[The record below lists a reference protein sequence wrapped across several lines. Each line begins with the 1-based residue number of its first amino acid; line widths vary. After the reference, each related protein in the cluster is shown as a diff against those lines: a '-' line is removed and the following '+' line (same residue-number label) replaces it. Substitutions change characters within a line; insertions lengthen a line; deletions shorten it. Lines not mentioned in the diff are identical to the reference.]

1 MNIQKIEE
9 FYLKRLIRITSR
21 KGEFLNFLRPLM
33 TAGLPLMKI
42 LITPSAKSVLV
53 PLGLSTEMLAAVAAI
68 KKNIYG
74 QVVLQMLATLIN
86 RET

>member
-1 MNIQKIEE
+1 
-9 FYLKRLIRITSR
+9 
-21 KGEFLNFLRPLM
+21 M
-33 TAGLPLMKI
+33 TAGLLLMKI
-42 LITPSAKSVLV
+42 SITPSAKSVLV
-53 PLGLSTEMLAAVAAI
+53 PLGLSAEMLAAVAAI

>member
-1 MNIQKIEE
+1 
-9 FYLKRLIRITSR
+9 
-21 KGEFLNFLRPLM
+21 M

-42 LITPSAKSVLV
+42 LITPSTKSVLV
-53 PLGLSTEMLAAVAAI
+53 PLGLSAEMLAAVAAI